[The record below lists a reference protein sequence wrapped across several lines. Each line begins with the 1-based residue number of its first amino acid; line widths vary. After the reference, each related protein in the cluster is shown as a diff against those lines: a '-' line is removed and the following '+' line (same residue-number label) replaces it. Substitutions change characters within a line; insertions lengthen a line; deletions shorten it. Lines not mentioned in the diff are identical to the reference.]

1 MFLIKNPLYSPLI
14 CIFSSVK
21 SENDTGYGETAE
33 RMVSLAADQPG
44 FLGVESVREA
54 DGRGITVSYWDS
66 MDAINHWKH
75 HSIRLVPNAFSFF
88 FCCLMFSVMLPMV
101 NCVHTVP
108 IGNCDAPSIK
118 KRLVRVVCSPRRK
131 NRKTAAVSGEH
142 E

>member
-1 MFLIKNPLYSPLI
+1 MNFLSKTPEPPYYAV
-14 CIFSSVK
+14 IFSSVK

-66 MDAINHWKH
+66 MDAINHWRH
-75 HSIRLVPNAFSFF
+75 HTEHQAAKEKGKR
-88 FCCLMFSVMLPMV
+88 
-101 NCVHTVP
+101 
-108 IGNCDAPSIK
+108 K

-131 NRKTAAVSGEH
+131 SRQTAAVSGEH